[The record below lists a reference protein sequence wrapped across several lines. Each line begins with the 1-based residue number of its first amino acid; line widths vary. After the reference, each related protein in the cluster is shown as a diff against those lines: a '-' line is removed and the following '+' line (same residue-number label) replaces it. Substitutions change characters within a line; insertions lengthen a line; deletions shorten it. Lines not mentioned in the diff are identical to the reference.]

1 MIMDKIKVLI
11 ADDHPIVRAGIRAL
25 LSNEPDYEVV
35 GEADDGSE
43 AVDKASQLSP
53 DVVIMD
59 IVMSPMDGIL
69 ATERIKKTRP
79 KTKVIVLSMYKQ
91 KEYVLRAFRAG
102 AEGYMLKDI
111 ISEELL
117 NALHCIKEGKRYVCP
132 SIAEYFVEEYLDY
145 SQKESDNPFD
155 SLSLREQEVLHHILE
170 GRPNSE
176 IAKTLFISLA
186 TVKTHRNSIMHK
198 LDVHDVASL
207 TRLAVQ
213 YSFIDPAD

>member
-59 IVMSPMDGIL
+59 IVMSPMDGII
-69 ATERIKKTRP
+69 ATERIKRTRP
-79 KTKVIVLSMYKQ
+79 KTKIIVLSMYKQ

-117 NALHCIKEGKRYVCP
+117 NALHCITEGKRYVCP

-145 SQKESDNPFD
+145 SQTESDNPFD
-155 SLSLREQEVLHHILE
+155 TLSSREQEVLHLILE

>member
-11 ADDHPIVRAGIRAL
+11 ADDHPIVRAGIKAL
-25 LSNEPDYEVV
+25 LSKEPDYEVV

-69 ATERIKKTRP
+69 ATERIKRTRP
-79 KTKVIVLSMYKQ
+79 KTKIIVLSMYKQ

-117 NALHCIKEGKRYVCP
+117 NALHCITEGKRYVCP

-145 SQKESDNPFD
+145 SQTESDNPFD
-155 SLSLREQEVLHHILE
+155 TLSSREQEVLHLILE

>member
-1 MIMDKIKVLI
+1 
-11 ADDHPIVRAGIRAL
+11 
-25 LSNEPDYEVV
+25 
-35 GEADDGSE
+35 
-43 AVDKASQLSP
+43 
-53 DVVIMD
+53 
-59 IVMSPMDGIL
+59 
-69 ATERIKKTRP
+69 
-79 KTKVIVLSMYKQ
+79 
-91 KEYVLRAFRAG
+91 
-102 AEGYMLKDI
+102 MLKDI

-132 SIAEYFVEEYLDY
+132 SLAEYFVEEYLDY
-145 SQKESDNPFD
+145 SQMESDNPFD
-155 SLSLREQEVLHHILE
+155 SLSSREQEVLHLILE

>member
-1 MIMDKIKVLI
+1 MDKIKVLI
-11 ADDHPIVRAGIRAL
+11 ADDHPIVRAGIKAL
-25 LSNEPDYEVV
+25 LSKEPDYEVV

-69 ATERIKKTRP
+69 ATERIKRTRP
-79 KTKVIVLSMYKQ
+79 KTKIIVLSMYKQ

-132 SIAEYFVEEYLDY
+132 SLAEYFVEEYLDY
-145 SQKESDNPFD
+145 SQMESDNPFD
-155 SLSLREQEVLHHILE
+155 SLSSREQEVLHLILE